1 MSRKFKRC
9 LITGITGSGGS
20 YLAEFILKV
29 EKKIKIYGFYR
40 SNGYLKF
47 LNDKYKNRIKFIKV
61 DLKNFK
67 NIKKY
72 LKIIR
77 PDLIFHLASD
87 ADVKKSFDYPI
98 ENAKNNNLIT
108 INLLEA
114 VRKAQVNP
122 VIIIC
127 SSSEVYGNVIKKNM
141 PISENFPIMP
151 INPYAATKAYQD
163 LISQI
168 YQKTFGLKIIITRMF
183 SYTNA
188 RRGNLFQTA
197 FARQIAMI
205 ENNKKKTLFH
215 GNLKSIRT
223 FIDIEDAMN
232 AYWLTAKKGKIGEIY
247 NIGGKTTISVKK
259 YLFKLIK
266 MARSKI
272 VCKKK
277 SELIRPKDITLQI
290 PNVAKFKKHTGWI
303 EKVSFNKSINKLLE
317 ESRNYVKKK

>member
-259 YLFKLIK
+259 YLSKLIK

-272 VCKKK
+272 VCKTK

-303 EKVSFNKSINKLLE
+303 EKVSFNESINNLLE